1 MKADKRA
8 IAFISFESL
17 EVSKAKIVQGVVMGD
32 CEIVTTVI
40 FVVGV
45 VTIVSFALAVYTQV
59 ELSGLAHDGTTV
71 LEHHDQ
77 QIKKGIK
84 VIARHDKEIEELQ
97 QTVSIEL
104 LPALS
109 QLQAYLGT
117 TTTTTGRYSMVAF
130 KSLR

>member
-1 MKADKRA
+1 
-8 IAFISFESL
+8 
-17 EVSKAKIVQGVVMGD
+17 MGD

-84 VIARHDKEIEELQ
+84 VIARHDEEIKELQ

-117 TTTTTGRYSMVAF
+117 TTTTTPVAVKKVIPTPRTIEKMTSPMPLTPETGLF
-130 KSLR
+130 SQKGFL

>member
-1 MKADKRA
+1 
-8 IAFISFESL
+8 
-17 EVSKAKIVQGVVMGD
+17 MGD

-84 VIARHDKEIEELQ
+84 VIARHDKEIKELQ
-97 QTVSIEL
+97 QTVSNEL
-104 LPALS
+104 WPALS
-109 QLQAYLGT
+109 QIQAYIGT
-117 TTTTTGRYSMVAF
+117 TTITPVAVKKVIPTPRTIEKMTSPMPLTPETGLFSQKGF
-130 KSLR
+130 L